1 MTAPLSIGAAI
12 VLSGGAGS
20 RLGGVDKSA
29 LIVGGVP
36 MLDRVVEAVDGIPL
50 VLVGPRRWLAWPA
63 ISTREYPPG
72 GGPAAGVAAGV
83 AALPPVASDQLI
95 VLLATDLP
103 GITQATVLR
112 ICSSVLDSG
121 AQGALL
127 VDEGGKEQF
136 LTSAWRASAL
146 VETVRSR
153 PYWAGV
159 PLREM
164 LAPLSRVWV
173 PAIGNEAA
181 DVDTP
186 ADLAR
191 WRG

>member
-1 MTAPLSIGAAI
+1 MRR
-12 VLSGGAGS
+12 VL
-20 RLGGVDKSA
+20 
-29 LIVGGVP
+29 
-36 MLDRVVEAVDGIPL
+36 
-50 VLVGPRRWLAWPA
+50 
-63 ISTREYPPG
+63 
-72 GGPAAGVAAGV
+72 
-83 AALPPVASDQLI
+83 
-95 VLLATDLP
+95 
-103 GITQATVLR
+103 
-112 ICSSVLDSG
+112 
-121 AQGALL
+121 LL

-146 VETVRSR
+146 METVRSR